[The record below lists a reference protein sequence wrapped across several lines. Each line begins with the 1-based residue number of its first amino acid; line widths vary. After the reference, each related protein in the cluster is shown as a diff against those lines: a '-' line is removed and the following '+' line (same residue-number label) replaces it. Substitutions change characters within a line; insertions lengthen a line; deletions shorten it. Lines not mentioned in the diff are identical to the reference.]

1 MSASDLTKRYVWVRA
16 GGRCIIC
23 NESLLLKHLDDGD
36 AVRQIGEVAHIAGES
51 EKGPRGDS
59 EVPVDERNDPSNLVL
74 LCPNDHR
81 GADKLRLEDPLFT
94 EDFLRRRKGL
104 HEGFV
109 EHVTSLRD
117 ERATTVL
124 RMAGMIRDRPGNV
137 SREEA
142 ATVVMNHA
150 LRIPRHRADPYG
162 IGDEID
168 LTVLD
173 ETADAGYWDAGLR
186 IIDKVVD
193 RLQRDVADDGTD
205 HVSVFAIALVPL
217 LVALGNRIDDTVA
230 LDVYER
236 HRSSDSWAWNDEAP
250 VTSFEVAPMPEVP
263 DCTAEAVLLVNA
275 SGTVQADELPAE
287 LQSLPVFTIEPVAGS
302 APPSTATFESSATL
316 ASFGEALIGF
326 FASLETQPS
335 TKSIRRLH
343 LFAAVP
349 VSAAVTI
356 GRRLAVDNAA
366 PQLALYHRTDNS
378 YLHTFNIPTPWTPP

>member
-1 MSASDLTKRYVWVRA
+1 MSATDLTRRYVWVRA

-23 NESLLLKHLDDGD
+23 NKYLLLEHLDDGE

-59 EVPVDERNDPSNLVL
+59 EVPVDERNDAPNLVL

-81 GADKLRLEDPLFT
+81 GADKLRIEDPLFT
-94 EDFLRRRKGL
+94 EDFLRKSKSL
-104 HEGFV
+104 HESFV
-109 EHVTSLRD
+109 EHVTSLRE
-117 ERATTVL
+117 ERSTTVL

-137 SREEA
+137 SRKEA

-173 ETADAGYWDAGLR
+173 ETTDAGYWEAGLR

-193 RLQRDVADDGTD
+193 RLHRDVADDGTD

-217 LVALGNRIDDTVA
+217 LIALGNRIDDAVP
-230 LDVYER
+230 LDIYER
-236 HRSSDSWAWNDEAP
+236 HRSSESWAWNDDAP
-250 VTSFEVAPMPEVP
+250 VTAFAAAPMPEVP
-263 DCTAEAVLLVNA
+263 EGTGEAVLLVNA
-275 SGTVQADELPAE
+275 SGTVQVAELPGE
-287 LQSLPVFTIEPVAGS
+287 LKSLPVFTIEPVAGS
-302 APPSTATFESSATL
+302 EPPSTATFENAATL
-316 ASFGEALIGF
+316 ASVDEALLGF

-335 TKSIRRLH
+335 TKAIRRLH

-366 PQLALYHRTDNS
+366 PHLVIYHRTDNS
-378 YLHTFNIPTPWTPP
+378 YVHTFDLPTP